1 VGLGASVTNSVEYI
15 WADLV
20 DRHGEP
26 LLLLEHY
33 PASEQMPGDGD
44 TLDQVAVLDGRPVWR
59 RVADPAGEPR
69 PRDARA
75 MDDQARPRAARWL
88 DHQLTRRCRGEQ
100 LS

>member
-1 VGLGASVTNSVEYI
+1 MGLGASVSNSVEYI

-59 RVADPAGEPR
+59 RVWPTPPENPDTGCSS
-69 PRDARA
+69 D
-75 MDDQARPRAARWL
+75 
-88 DHQLTRRCRGEQ
+88 G
-100 LS
+100 